1 MYLHRDYGATAS
13 TYSTNVVLSVNLRLP
28 GLPEANNYWIRR
40 RERFFSTV
48 DLVGF
53 LAFWIMWS
61 GAPFGRLE

>member
-13 TYSTNVVLSVNLRLP
+13 TYSTNVVLSV
-28 GLPEANNYWIRR
+28 NYWIRR